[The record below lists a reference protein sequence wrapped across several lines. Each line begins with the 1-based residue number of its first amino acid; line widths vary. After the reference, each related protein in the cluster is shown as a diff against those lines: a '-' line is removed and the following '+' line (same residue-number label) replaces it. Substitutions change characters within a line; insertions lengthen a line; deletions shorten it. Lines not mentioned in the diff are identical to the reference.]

1 MTTSYGTAPAEPFLG
16 LSQAYYIRP
25 PFLTDRAPSCPVATT
40 FSYTLLFHLMSSL
53 PSFVE
58 LMSSLGLEDGASHP
72 HNVRSFLRPRSHSN
86 ASSSSDIDDERE
98 HSPQR
103 YTPSG
108 AYIFVSADC
117 DRRDCSNLVDTDGPR
132 VSRHSK
138 GRYSPYPTDSVRT
151 DAF

>member
-1 MTTSYGTAPAEPFLG
+1 MTTNYGTAPAEPFLG
-16 LSQAYYIRP
+16 FCLAYYIRP
-25 PFLTDRAPSCPVATT
+25 PYDRSCSKLPCCDYPSAIRCC
-40 FSYTLLFHLMSSL
+40 FHPMSL

-58 LMSSLGLEDGASHP
+58 LMSSLGLEDASRP

-86 ASSSSDIDDERE
+86 ASSSSDDERE
-98 HSPQR
+98 HSPRQ

-108 AYIFVSADC
+108 TYLFVPADY
-117 DRRDCSNLVDTDGPR
+117 DRRDSSSLTDTDAPR

-151 DAF
+151 NPS